1 MLTSQYQLTGS
12 ACSQVGYFQIATL
25 LMLCHILKSD
35 KLTAG
40 TQHKHAGNSRRNTS
54 LVVSD
59 NNHKRMSAAASTI
72 LAV

>member
-1 MLTSQYQLTGS
+1 MLNSQYQLTGS

-25 LMLCHILKSD
+25 LMLFHILKSD

-40 TQHKHAGNSRRNTS
+40 TQTCRKSRRNTT

-59 NNHKRMSAAASTI
+59 NNHKHKSAAASTI
-72 LAV
+72 LAA